1 MEKEHGFGVLMAEKD
16 NDTAPSPGVYADLQ
30 SLVKLQYEARGF
42 SFLPKQPVHS
52 ILSGRHNSRL
62 RGRGMDFEEVRHY
75 QRGDDIRSIDWKV
88 TARTREPHTKV
99 YTEERE
105 RPVLFIVDQSQSMFF
120 GSQVAMKSVT
130 AAQGAAL
137 GAWRVLAQGDRVG
150 GLVFDDAEVVE
161 VKPQRSK
168 RAVLRLLKMIVEKN
182 QALGVGHALEPARP
196 MLAEAL
202 RRAVRLAKHDY
213 LVVVISD
220 FLGLDEDA
228 VRQLVV
234 LSRHNDILG
243 VLVYDPME
251 RTLPEGRLVVSDGQG
266 QIQVDTRGSGL
277 REAFT
282 ESFEQR
288 LRQVIDTLKRY
299 GIPVMPIE
307 TITPIGP
314 QVRHVLGQRLRAGR
328 IRRG

>member
-1 MEKEHGFGVLMAEKD
+1 MEHGFGVLMAEKD

-150 GLVFDDAEVVE
+150 GLIFDDTEVVE

-182 QALGVGHALEPARP
+182 QALGVGRALEPARP

-220 FLGLDEDA
+220 FLDLDEDA

-234 LSRHNDILG
+234 LSRHNDVLG

-277 REAFT
+277 REAFA

-328 IRRG
+328 IRHR